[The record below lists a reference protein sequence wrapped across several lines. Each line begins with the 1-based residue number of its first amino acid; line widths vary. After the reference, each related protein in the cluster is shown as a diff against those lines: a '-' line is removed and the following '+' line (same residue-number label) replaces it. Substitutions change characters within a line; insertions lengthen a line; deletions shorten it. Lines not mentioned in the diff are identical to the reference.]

1 VFERKIILRG
11 LEELAGKTWE
21 SQHRLRIGRLESC
34 EIKLDNH
41 RVSREHAEILYTSQG
56 WVVRDLRST
65 NGTFLNGIRL
75 GGGDEVLRKG
85 DILLFGD
92 LCVSVAEFPAQLA
105 STDHLDEKIEVLKAV
120 SPASDTIGNFLTKP
134 EMTAVERNRMLQH
147 LMQAGRNFAS
157 FQSLDAYLEAIL
169 WEAAEFLDARAGAII
184 IKEPTGSFAVRNVF
198 ALGGLANFQA
208 MLDKGLGEWAASRGA
223 SLLCGVKAGLST
235 HPTEKCDTRGKE
247 SEPGSMI
254 LAGLR
259 SEDRD
264 LGIMCLARS
273 QEHDPFDET
282 DLFLM
287 DALALSVSSS
297 IECFDRL
304 LLANRELLS
313 QSLTALSNL
322 LYLRN
327 VHARGRAGRIT
338 HYALFIANELGL
350 SELDRYHLTIGTPLM
365 DIGMCA
371 IPDSLL
377 EKKGPLSPKE
387 ELQVRSHVIKGVELL
402 EAIPA
407 MKFLLP
413 IVRNHHER
421 WDGRGYPDGL
431 KGAMIPLL
439 ARIAVLADAFEAMT
453 EPNPTRHRPSLSLD
467 EAFQEIQ
474 NNSGTQ
480 FDPACVSALLRVKP
494 QLEELFRERGGLT
507 RTVSAHEILQT
518 LRDSSI
524 GPGNTPAKPVLAAC
538 EKDEAAG

>member
-1 VFERKIILRG
+1 VFERRIILRG

-21 SQHRLRIGRLESC
+21 SQQRLRVGRLENC
-34 EIKLDNH
+34 DIKLDNH

-92 LCVSVAEFPAQLA
+92 LCVTVAEFPAQIG
-105 STDHLDEKIEVLKAV
+105 STNQLDDKIEILKAV
-120 SPASDTIGNFLTKP
+120 SPASDTIGIFFAKP
-134 EMTAVERNRMLQH
+134 ELTAVERNRMLQQ

-169 WEAAEFLDARAGAII
+169 WEAAEFLDARGGAII

-208 MLDKGLGEWAASRGA
+208 LLDQGLGEWAASRGA
-223 SLLCGVKAGLST
+223 SLLCRVKAGLST
-235 HPTEKCDTRGKE
+235 HPTEKCDTSGKE

-254 LAGLR
+254 LAMLR
-259 SEDRD
+259 SKDRD

-273 QEHDPFDET
+273 REHNPFDES
-282 DLFLM
+282 DLFLT

-304 LLANRELLS
+304 LFANRQLLS

-327 VHARGRAGRIT
+327 GHARRRAGRIT
-338 HYALFIANELGL
+338 QYALFIANELGL

-365 DIGMCA
+365 DIGMFA
-371 IPDSLL
+371 IPDYLL
-377 EKKGPLSPKE
+377 EKTGPLTPRE
-387 ELQVRSHVIKGVELL
+387 EMQVHSHVIKGVELL

-407 MKFLLP
+407 SKFLIPL
-413 IVRNHHER
+413 VRNHHEH
-421 WDGRGYPDGL
+421 WDGSGYPDGL
-431 KGAMIPLL
+431 KGATIPLL
-439 ARIAVLADAFEAMT
+439 ARIAALADDFEAMT
-453 EPNPTRHRPSLSLD
+453 DPNPARHGPSLSLH
-467 EAFQEIQ
+467 EAIQEIQ
-474 NNSGTQ
+474 HHSGTQ
-480 FDPACVSALLRVKP
+480 FDPACVSALLRVRP
-494 QLEELFRERGGLT
+494 QIEELLRERGGLL
-507 RTVSAHEILQT
+507 RTVTAHEILQT
-518 LRDSSI
+518 VKDSGN
-524 GPGNTPAKPVLAAC
+524 GPGNTPPKATLAVC
-538 EKDEAAG
+538 EQDEAAG